1 VATGS
6 PLRNRIQSA
15 VRRFL
20 IALAVVS
27 AFLAPAVV
35 AQTGAVKVGV
45 VVMHGKG
52 GTPTRHVSELAAALE
67 NAGFLVR
74 NLEMPWSGK
83 REYDVN
89 VAAAEQEVEAAL
101 AALRE
106 AGAQKVFVAGHS
118 QGGVFA
124 LYFGG
129 GHAVDGIIAIAPG
142 GDVASAFYRARVADA
157 LAEAR
162 KLVAEGKGAERTRLT
177 DFEGAKG
184 NFPITTTPAAY
195 VTWFDPD
202 GAMNQTAAVRRMP
215 PGVPVLFIA
224 PTNDYPALMRI
235 KNQMFDALP
244 KNPRSKLYEPGATH
258 LYAPT
263 ASIQEI
269 VAWTTGVAN
278 AR

>member
-1 VATGS
+1 M
-6 PLRNRIQSA
+6 SA
-15 VRRFL
+15 ARRFL
-20 IALAVVS
+20 IALAVFMVG
-27 AFLAPAVV
+27 AFLAPVVV
-35 AQTGAVKVGV
+35 AQTGVVKVGV

-52 GTPTRHVSELAAALE
+52 GSPARIVSELAAALE
-67 NAGFLVR
+67 GAGFLVR

-89 VAAAEQEVEAAL
+89 VAAAAQEVETAL
-101 AALRE
+101 TALRE
-106 AGAQKVFVAGHS
+106 AGARKVFVAGHS

-142 GDVASAFYRARVADA
+142 GDTAHSFYRARVADP

-162 KLVAEGKGAERTRLT
+162 KLVAEGKGAERTRLA

-184 NFPITTTPAAY
+184 TFPITTTPAVY

-224 PTNDYPALMRI
+224 PTNDYPALVRI

-244 KNPRSKLYEPGATH
+244 KNPRSKLYEPSATH
-258 LYAPT
+258 LQAPS

-269 VAWTTGVAN
+269 IAWTTAVAN
-278 AR
+278 SR

>member
-1 VATGS
+1 M
-6 PLRNRIQSA
+6 RSA
-15 VRRFL
+15 ARRWL
-20 IALAVVS
+20 IALAVATVS
-27 AFLAPAVV
+27 GFVAPVVV
-35 AQTGAVKVGV
+35 AQTGAVKSGV

-52 GTPTRHVSELAAALE
+52 GSPTRIVSELAAALE
-67 NAGFLVR
+67 GAGFLVR

-101 AALRE
+101 SALRE

-142 GDVASAFYRARVADA
+142 GDVASPFYRARVAEP
-157 LAEAR
+157 LAESR
-162 KLVAEGKGAERTRLT
+162 KLVAEGKGAERTRLA

-184 NFPITTTPAAY
+184 TFPITTTPAAY

-202 GAMNQTAAVRRMP
+202 GAMNQTAAVRRMNP
-215 PGVPVLFIA
+215 AVPVLFIV
-224 PTNDYPALMRI
+224 PTNDYPALQRL

-244 KNPRSKLYEPGATH
+244 KNPRSKLYEPNASH
-258 LYAPT
+258 LHAPA

-269 VAWTTGVAN
+269 IAWTTGVAN

>member
-1 VATGS
+1 MISATCRLFAALTIFLVGVSWGS
-6 PLRNRIQSA
+6 TA
-15 VRRFL
+15 
-20 IALAVVS
+20 
-27 AFLAPAVV
+27 V
-35 AQTGAVKVGV
+35 AQTGPVKIGV

-52 GTPTRHVSELAAALE
+52 GMPTRHVSDLAAALE
-67 NAGFLVR
+67 SAGFLVR
-74 NLEMPWSGK
+74 NLEMPWSGR

-101 AALRE
+101 GAMRD

-118 QGGVFA
+118 QGGLFA

-129 GHAVDGIIAIAPG
+129 GQGIDGVIAIAPG
-142 GDVASAFYRARVADA
+142 GDVANPFVRSRVADS

-162 KLVAEGKGAERTRLT
+162 KLVADGKGAERTRLT

-184 NFPITTTPAAY
+184 TYPVITTPAVY
-195 VTWFDPD
+195 VTWFDPE
-202 GAMNQTAAVRRMP
+202 GAMNQTAAIRRMNP
-215 PGVPVLFIA
+215 AVPVLYVG
-224 PTNDYPALMRI
+224 PTNDYPALMRV

-244 KNPRSKLYEPGATH
+244 KNARSKLYEPGATH

-269 VAWTTGVAN
+269 IAWTTGVAA

>member
-1 VATGS
+1 M
-6 PLRNRIQSA
+6 RSA
-15 VRRFL
+15 ARRCL
-20 IALAVVS
+20 IALAVTALS
-27 AFLAPAVV
+27 GFLAPAAV
-35 AQTGAVKVGV
+35 AQTSAVKIGV

-52 GTPTRHVSELAAALE
+52 GAPTRHVSELAAALE

-89 VAAAEQEVEAAL
+89 VAAAEQEVETAL
-101 AALRE
+101 SALRD

-118 QGGVFA
+118 QGGLFA

-142 GDVASAFYRARVADA
+142 GNVGSPVYRGQVAES
-157 LAEAR
+157 LTEAR
-162 KLVAEGKGAERTRLT
+162 KLVAAGRGAERTRLA
-177 DFEGAKG
+177 DYEGAKG
-184 NFPITTTPAAY
+184 TYAITTTPVVY

-202 GAMNQTAAVRRMP
+202 GAMNQTAAVRRMNP
-215 PGVPVLFIA
+215 SVPVLFIV
-224 PTNDYPALMRI
+224 PSNDYPALLRV

-244 KNPRSKLYEPGATH
+244 KNSRTKLYEPGATH
-258 LYAPT
+258 LNAPT

-269 VAWTTGVAN
+269 IAWTTGVAN

>member
-1 VATGS
+1 M
-6 PLRNRIQSA
+6 PA

-20 IALAVVS
+20 FALAVVAVS
-27 AFLAPAVV
+27 GFLGPAVM
-35 AQTGAVKVGV
+35 AQTGAVKAGV

-52 GTPTRHVSELAAALE
+52 GSPARIVSDLAAALE
-67 NAGFLVR
+67 GAGFLVR

-101 AALRE
+101 AALRD

-142 GDVASAFYRARVADA
+142 GDVAQPFYRARVADA

-162 KLVAEGKGAERTRLT
+162 KLVAEGKGAERTKLA

-184 NFPITTTPAAY
+184 SFPITTTPAVY

-202 GAMNQTAAVRRMP
+202 GAMNQTAAIRRMKP
-215 PGVPVLFIA
+215 AVPVLFIV
-224 PTNDYPALMRI
+224 PTNDYPALVRI

-244 KNPRSKLYEPGATH
+244 KHPRSKLYEPSATH
-258 LYAPT
+258 LHAPT

-269 VAWTTGVAN
+269 IAWTTAVAT